1 MEKQLNR
8 QQRRRREREFQ
19 EKRKSALNKRYSGT
33 EVQKIV
39 FQTMLDTFEA
49 AKAMHHDSMK
59 MAAAKVNGVGP
70 ERTKQLLE
78 HFDEAFD
85 VAIQEKAKA
94 FLNGTIGEGIK

>member
-1 MEKQLNR
+1 MEQQLNR
-8 QQRRRREREFQ
+8 QQRRKQEREFQ
-19 EKRKSALNKRYSGT
+19 EKRKSALSKRYSGT

-49 AKAMHHDSMK
+49 SKAMHHDAMK
-59 MAAAKVNGVGP
+59 MAAAKVDGVGP
-70 ERTKQLLE
+70 VRTGQLIE

-94 FLNGTIGEGIK
+94 FLNGTIGKGR